1 MTGLEELLSDS
12 FVIIDKPQGPTSH
25 EVSAWVRRI
34 SGVSRS
40 GHAGTLDPNVSGVLP
55 IALGRATKML
65 KYVAGKRK
73 VYIGIARFRKELT
86 LDEAKELFA
95 KFTGKIR
102 QLPPKMSAVKRK
114 WRERRIYSLEPL
126 EVEGKLVL
134 FRADVEAGTYIR
146 TLCVSLG
153 KQVGGG
159 RMEELRRI
167 AVGRITEDKTVTL
180 QDFSDAVWAWKEKGE
195 EKYLRSMLI
204 RPWELLGFRKIVV
217 KKKAE
222 ENLLSGAQ
230 LAAPGIAEVDGK
242 IKADET
248 VAIYSEDGKFI
259 GVGRALYPAAEIKGK
274 ARGIVVQTERI
285 HPERK
290 E

>member
-1 MTGLEELLSDS
+1 VTGLEELLSDS
-12 FVIIDKPQGPTSH
+12 FIIIDKPQGPTSH

-34 SGVSRS
+34 SGASRS

-65 KYVAGKRK
+65 KYVAGRRK
-73 VYIGIARFRKELT
+73 VYMGIARFRKELT

-95 KFTGKIR
+95 KFAGKIR
-102 QLPPKMSAVKRK
+102 QLPPKMSAVKRR

-159 RMEELRRI
+159 RMEELRRV
-167 AVGRITEDKTVTL
+167 AVGRIGEDKAVTL
-180 QDFSDAVWAWKEKGE
+180 QDFSDAVWAWKERGE

-230 LAAPGIAEVDGK
+230 LAAPGVASVDEK
-242 IKADET
+242 IRADET

-259 GVGRALYPAAEIKGK
+259 GVGRALCPAAEIKGK

>member
-1 MTGLEELLSDS
+1 MTGLEEILSDS

-65 KYVAGKRK
+65 KYVAGRRK
-73 VYIGIARFRKELT
+73 VYVGIARFRKELT

-159 RMEELRRI
+159 RMEELRRV
-167 AVGRITEDKTVTL
+167 AVGNIGEGKAVTL

-222 ENLLSGAQ
+222 ENLISGAQ
-230 LAAPGIAEVDGK
+230 LAAPGVASVDEK
-242 IKADET
+242 IRADET
-248 VAIYSEDGKFI
+248 VAVYSEDGKFI
-259 GVGRALYPAAEIKGK
+259 GVGRALCSAEEMKGK
-274 ARGIVVQTERI
+274 AHGIVVKTERI